1 MLPAAMRS
9 YVVVVLAALG
19 LVVFF
24 GYRQWTLEKRVDEL
38 ARQLGAA
45 QRGDTVAAQA
55 PNNDSSAPAIPP
67 AAPASY
73 AERMQKLEK
82 GLASV
87 RADVRS
93 LEAATADLPDKGA
106 SDQQILNVMKAQG
119 AKTMEKQ
126 LSYHRDRWL
135 EQREAVLNAF
145 AQRNKLSQAQSD
157 QLWGLLSGEIDKM
170 IDLLKNPESFEDPER
185 AATAWRDMLLATDS
199 AAHKVLDRDAAIAW
213 DQQRQVERKFLWP
226 WLPD

>member
-19 LVVFF
+19 LVSFL
-24 GYRQWTLEKRVDEL
+24 GYRQWILEQRIDEL

-45 QRGDTVAAQA
+45 KSGDSVAAQA
-55 PNNDSSAPAIPP
+55 PDNDSSAPAIPP

-73 AERMQKLEK
+73 VDRVQMLEK

-93 LEAATADLPDKGA
+93 LGVAMADLPDKA
-106 SDQQILNVMKAQG
+106 VTDQQILNVMKSQG
-119 AKTMEKQ
+119 VKTMEKQ

-135 EQREAVLNAF
+135 EQREAGLNTF
-145 AQRNKLSQAQSD
+145 AKQHNLSQAQSD
-157 QLWGLLSGEIDKM
+157 HLWGLLSSEIDKM
-170 IDLLKNPESFEDPER
+170 IEILKNPESFDDPER
-185 AATAWRDMLLATDS
+185 AAVEWKQMLLNTDS

-213 DQQRQVERKFLWP
+213 DQQRQVERKVLWP